1 MDMSIVEAINAEIDK
16 LLEQNEIRLKT
27 PESFMRAD
35 SEQSPEEFRMFLFHL
50 DNAMRSLQ
58 RWVDSAQQP
67 TVRFALHAL
76 VGLVKITAA
85 IDADAETSRRTRR
98 LGAKKAADARHAEN
112 RAMAQELFEWF
123 RENGMNFRSL
133 DEAAE
138 AAGKVVPMKFRARR
152 KHIGEA
158 ARKLRSTRKE

>member
-1 MDMSIVEAINAEIDK
+1 MDKAIVEAINAELDK
-16 LLEQNEIRLKT
+16 LLEDNANRLKT
-27 PESFMRAD
+27 PERFMRAD
-35 SEQSPEEFRMFLFHL
+35 SEQNPDEFRMFLFHL
-50 DNAMRSLQ
+50 DSAMRELQ

-76 VGLVKITAA
+76 VGLAKFTAA
-85 IDADAETSRRTRR
+85 IDADAKTSRQTRS

-112 RAMAQELFEWF
+112 RAMAQELFDWF

-152 KHIGEA
+152 RHIGEA
-158 ARKLRSTRKE
+158 AKKLRSARKE